1 VGFLIGAIILFHF
14 IIILAQKVLG
24 PLGKNAAVLSE
35 EALRAR
41 DVALYGQSGKG
52 DLDDTVV
59 DVDEQ
64 VWVCCCCFISFWVHF
79 VPYSLGCGASCDSSD
94 ILA

>member
-1 VGFLIGAIILFHF
+1 MGFLIGAIIFFHF
-14 IIILAQKVLG
+14 VIILAQKVLG

-64 VWVCCCCFISFWVHF
+64 VWVSCCC
-79 VPYSLGCGASCDSSD
+79 
-94 ILA
+94 